1 MENVL
6 VVNQFIV
13 GFVVNNTGLYKKN
26 ENINFVITCMYFF
39 FFFDRLRWNDP
50 LHLKNNEKNSYPFC
64 ARLIYG

>member
-39 FFFDRLRWNDP
+39 F
-50 LHLKNNEKNSYPFC
+50 
-64 ARLIYG
+64 LIA

>member
-39 FFFDRLRWNDP
+39 FFLVAWAGMTHFIWRIMKKTPIHFVQD
-50 LHLKNNEKNSYPFC
+50 
-64 ARLIYG
+64 